1 MNLHALGLLAFIF
14 SQVFSFIALH
24 AQDFPT

>member
-14 SQVFSFIALH
+14 SQVFSFIALN
-24 AQDFPT
+24 AQVFPT